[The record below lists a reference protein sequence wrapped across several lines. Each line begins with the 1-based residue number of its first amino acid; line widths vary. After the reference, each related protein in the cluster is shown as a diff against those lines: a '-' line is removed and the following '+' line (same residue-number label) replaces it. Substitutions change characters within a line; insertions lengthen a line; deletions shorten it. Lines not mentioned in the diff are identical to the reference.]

1 MTRHA
6 PGQAMVSD
14 DVIGNPGTSA
24 LAPLSRVHTLSLC
37 GHLQE
42 QLDAMHR
49 KFECLQHEF
58 KRVDSSVTTF
68 SGTFDQH
75 TALIQALQ
83 GQGTAS
89 GAAMDNLRNSLGHL
103 DAKMQRVIMAHDTH
117 HETIAGLRDGQA
129 TSNTT
134 VTKIIQDL
142 SHMAQAF
149 NSLQDTLAKNTNNDV
164 DMLRADVQKM
174 KLLLDRSAQDSR
186 VLHAAVSA
194 HDEEM
199 KSSKGTVC
207 MNREATARHGQYIQE
222 LQQRLGETMGGL
234 KKTRDALDKDTRESA
249 MVREEVRGTKICLSD
264 TDGRLKKLS
273 GQVGRLEMSLENAI
287 QDLAKTRSQLHLV
300 SSVSD
305 STSCGLQATAA
316 TVGHLAQSHD
326 VANQNHHAL
335 AQQMIDTAAV
345 ANHTRR
351 ALKITNALVLP
362 DVNSDTRGHLSAR
375 DPMIPKQGVAKKMD
389 PLLHRLTFKDT

>member
-1 MTRHA
+1 
-6 PGQAMVSD
+6 
-14 DVIGNPGTSA
+14 
-24 LAPLSRVHTLSLC
+24 
-37 GHLQE
+37 
-42 QLDAMHR
+42 
-49 KFECLQHEF
+49 
-58 KRVDSSVTTF
+58 
-68 SGTFDQH
+68 
-75 TALIQALQ
+75 
-83 GQGTAS
+83 
-89 GAAMDNLRNSLGHL
+89 
-103 DAKMQRVIMAHDTH
+103 
-117 HETIAGLRDGQA
+117 
-129 TSNTT
+129 
-134 VTKIIQDL
+134 
-142 SHMAQAF
+142 MAQAF

-199 KSSKGTVC
+199 KSLKGTVC
-207 MNREATARHGQYIQE
+207 MNREATARDGQHIQQ